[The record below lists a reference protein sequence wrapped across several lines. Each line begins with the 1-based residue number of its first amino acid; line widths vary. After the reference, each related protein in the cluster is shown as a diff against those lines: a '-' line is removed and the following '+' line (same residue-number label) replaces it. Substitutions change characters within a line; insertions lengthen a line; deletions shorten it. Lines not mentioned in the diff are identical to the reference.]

1 MSTKGESVRHTT
13 GKTIGDS
20 GKTARSRSTTSG
32 DKTIGSTTSASMETT
47 KYTTGEIAKLCGVT
61 VRTVQYY
68 DKRGLLIPSE
78 LTEGGRRLYSEE
90 DVKKLKVICFL
101 RDLGLSIDNISQ
113 LLSED
118 DPRSVIS
125 LLLDQQAEAL
135 RSEISERETQLR
147 KITELKSGLKNV
159 STLSIESIGDI
170 AYVMDNK
177 KELRRVHMTL
187 LGIGIP
193 LGILQW
199 SSIILWITKGIWWLL
214 LAWAILALPYAVFAS
229 RWYFRRVAYICPQ
242 CHEVFKP
249 SFKEA
254 FWANHTPAT
263 RRLTCPACGHHGF
276 CVEVAS
282 TPSGDDEKQGVAGMN
297 KQSSTAGA
305 ETVK

>member
-1 MSTKGESVRHTT
+1 MSTKGESARNTSGQIIGDVHTT
-13 GKTIGDS
+13 GKS
-20 GKTARSRSTTSG
+20 VEAAK
-32 DKTIGSTTSASMETT
+32 SATGCDAEATR
-47 KYTTGEIAKLCGVT
+47 YTTGEIAKLCGVT

-68 DKRGLLIPSE
+68 DKRGILIPSE
-78 LTEGGRRLYSEE
+78 LTEGGRRLYSEA

-113 LLSED
+113 LLSEE
-118 DPRSVIS
+118 DPGAVIS
-125 LLLDQQAEAL
+125 LLLDQQEKAL

-147 KITELKSGLKNV
+147 KITELKSGLKGL

-170 AYVMDNK
+170 AYIMENK
-177 KELRRVHMTL
+177 KDLKRIHLTL
-187 LGIGIP
+187 LGVAIP

-199 SSIILWITKGIWWLL
+199 SSIILWITKGIWWLFVL
-214 LAWAILALPYAVFAS
+214 WTIAAVPYAVFAS

-254 FWANHTPAT
+254 FWASHTPAT
-263 RRLTCPACGHHGF
+263 RKLTCPACGHHGF

-282 TPSGDDEKQGVAGMN
+282 TPSGDDEKQGVAGTD
-297 KQSSTAGA
+297 KQKTAGA